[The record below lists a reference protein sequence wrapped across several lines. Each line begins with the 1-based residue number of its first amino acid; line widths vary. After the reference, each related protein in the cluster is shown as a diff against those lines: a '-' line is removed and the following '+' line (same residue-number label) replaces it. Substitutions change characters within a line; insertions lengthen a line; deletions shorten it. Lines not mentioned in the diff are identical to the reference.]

1 MSRRTIVLL
10 IVAIAL
16 LTTAVLAA
24 AVMARRGS
32 TLKPPDSAA
41 ERQLRAAVTEYYALW
56 EPVRPARFY
65 GKQLTTVRCVSLMQG
80 RDTELEKVAAGDAF
94 TEARSGWS
102 TLAGLIR
109 QEQELGR
116 SFGDG
121 QMVTAC
127 RGDVGYWKVLSG
139 GGDEYVVRA
148 AVLETVDHGRWD
160 AARHELTDTG
170 SISYDEA
177 MAYDYTLRKLDG
189 VWKVVAAH
197 GTRLSFTLGGSSLHP
212 DSA

>member
-1 MSRRTIVLL
+1 MSRRRIVLL

-16 LTTAVLAA
+16 VAA
-24 AVMARRGS
+24 AVLTATVLARRGAS
-32 TLKPPDSAA
+32 CEPPGAA
-41 ERQLRAAVTEYYALW
+41 ADRQMRAAVARYRALL
-56 EPVRPARFY
+56 EPVRPAKFY
-65 GKQLTTVRCVSLMQG
+65 GRQLTPVRCASFMKG
-80 RDTELEKVAAGDAF
+80 RDAQLEKVAAGEAF
-94 TEARSGWS
+94 SGARSGWP

-109 QEQELGR
+109 QEQEFGR

-121 QMVTAC
+121 QIPTAC

-160 AARHELTDTG
+160 PARHGLTDTG
-170 SISYDEA
+170 SVSYDEA
-177 MAYDYTLRKLDG
+177 SADDFTLRRSGG
-189 VWKVVAAH
+189 VWKVIEIH
-197 GTRLSFTLGGSSLHP
+197 GTGLTFTRGGIGLHP